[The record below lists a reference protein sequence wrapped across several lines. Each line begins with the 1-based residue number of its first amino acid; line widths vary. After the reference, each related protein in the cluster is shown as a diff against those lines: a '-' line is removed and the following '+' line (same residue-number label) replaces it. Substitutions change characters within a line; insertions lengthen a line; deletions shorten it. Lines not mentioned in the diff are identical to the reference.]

1 MQDNQ
6 RNARL
11 IKEIPFFTFQMGRI
25 LLLSFLALTKMQ
37 EIGALHIAVSVSYLK
52 GSFAMLA

>member
-37 EIGALHIAVSVSYLK
+37 EIGALAHCC
-52 GSFAMLA
+52 